1 MSLAERDALLARLAA
16 RGRAA
21 GIAERRTSFESAMAA
36 LWQPGLLP
44 PPVAIA
50 PGVAGRWAP
59 APPAP
64 GQPVL
69 VWFHGGAFQLGSSA
83 SHWGLGRAIAD
94 ASGAAVLL
102 PDYALAPER
111 PFPAARDD
119 AIAVVEALLAGG
131 LRPHRLALGGDSAG
145 GNLAV
150 AALQHRLARAG
161 AAPAACWLVS
171 PYLDLANSRPSMV
184 ARRARDRFVDP
195 DDGTNRIYAGTA
207 DPADPAVSPL
217 SGRFDAFPPRSSRW
231 DRRKC
236 CSTIRSISHGPSG
249 QRVARPCSRNGP
261 ACSMSGRC
269 SRPASRRA
277 AGRSRRARPSSGR
290 YFRLEP
296 NNHQS

>member
-217 SGRFDAFPPRSSRW
+217 SGRFDAFPPTLVQVGSEEVLFDDSL
-231 DRRKC
+231 DL
-236 CSTIRSISHGPSG
+236 
-249 QRVARPCSRNGP
+249 AR
-261 ACSMSGRC
+261 AI
-269 SRPASRRA
+269 RA
-277 AGRSRRARPSSGR
+277 AGGEALFQEWAGMFHVWPLFAPGLEEGR
-290 YFRLEP
+290 WAIAQGATFLR
-296 NNHQS
+296 QIFQA